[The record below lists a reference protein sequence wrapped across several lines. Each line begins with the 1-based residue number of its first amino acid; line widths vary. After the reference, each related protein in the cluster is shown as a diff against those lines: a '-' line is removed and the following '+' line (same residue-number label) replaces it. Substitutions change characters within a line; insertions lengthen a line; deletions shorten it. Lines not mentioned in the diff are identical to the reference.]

1 MPLSW
6 IQSFHS
12 MFLNSVSK
20 TDLFLSNNG
29 MAASLKQKKNGIVIL
44 NQTTNGLKL
53 ESIQLLLAVVFS
65 SASNQKPLFRYYS
78 SVYKI
83 FCPLWKNNYISDYCG
98 RTQTLNTLICNH
110 PQYSDIIL
118 RFIKYFVLYGKTI
131 TFQIIVEDLK
141 LWIL

>member
-83 FCPLWKNNYISDYCG
+83 FCPLWKNNYISDYCW
-98 RTQTLNTLICNH
+98 RPQTLNTLIYNH
-110 PQYSDIIL
+110 PQDRVSAAATSAYNWWLSL
-118 RFIKYFVLYGKTI
+118 QPHLSARK
-131 TFQIIVEDLK
+131 
-141 LWIL
+141 WPR